1 LENLLQMTAKNVDRN
16 YSDLST
22 LIACHE
28 CDLLHRIKPVDE
40 VHTAKCT
47 RCGATLYQER
57 KNSVD
62 RTLALAF
69 TGLVLFVISN
79 VFPFMSFELE
89 GRSQDNTLI
98 SGVAEMYHAD
108 LWGLSII
115 VLMMSIIFPLAKLV
129 GILYVL
135 IPLKMNKRPWML
147 AKSFRMLDVLH
158 PWGMTEVY
166 MLGVFVAYVKLS
178 DLATVTPGIA
188 LYSFGALLI
197 VSAAATASL
206 DPRIVWEK
214 VESAE

>member
-79 VFPFMSFELE
+79 VFPFMSFKLE

>member
-1 LENLLQMTAKNVDRN
+1 M
-16 YSDLST
+16 
-22 LIACHE
+22 
-28 CDLLHRIKPVDE
+28 
-40 VHTAKCT
+40 
-47 RCGATLYQER
+47 
-57 KNSVD
+57 
-62 RTLALAF
+62 AF

-98 SGVAEMYHAD
+98 SGVIEMYRSG
-108 LWGLSII
+108 LWGLAMV
-115 VLMMSIIFPLAKLV
+115 VLLMSIIFPLVKIV

-147 AKSFRMLDVLH
+147 AKSFRMLDLLH

-178 DLATVTPGIA
+178 DLATITPGIA
-188 LYSFGALLI
+188 LYSFGVLLI

-214 VESAE
+214 VEQPQ

>member
-1 LENLLQMTAKNVDRN
+1 MTAKNVGRN

-57 KNSVD
+57 KNSMD

-79 VFPFMSFELE
+79 VFPFMSFKLE
-89 GRSQDNTLI
+89 GRSQDNPLI

-108 LWGLSII
+108 LWGLSTI

>member
-1 LENLLQMTAKNVDRN
+1 MTAKNVDRN

-79 VFPFMSFELE
+79 VFPFMSFKLE

>member
-1 LENLLQMTAKNVDRN
+1 MAKRSPIKKLDVTGGDG
-16 YSDLST
+16 DLTT

-28 CDLLHRIKPVDE
+28 CDLLHRVKPVDDE
-40 VHTAKCT
+40 HTAKCV

-69 TGLVLFVISN
+69 TGLILFIISN

-98 SGVAEMYHAD
+98 SGVIEMYRAD
-108 LWGLSII
+108 LWGLAMV
-115 VLMMSIIFPLAKLV
+115 VLLMSIVFPLVNLM

-147 AKSFRMLDVLH
+147 AKSFRVLDLLH

-178 DLATVTPGIA
+178 DLATITPGIA
-188 LYSFGALLI
+188 LYSFAVLLI
-197 VSAAATASL
+197 VSAAAPASFG
-206 DPRIVWEK
+206 PRIVWEK
-214 VESAE
+214 VEQPQ

>member
-1 LENLLQMTAKNVDRN
+1 
-16 YSDLST
+16 
-22 LIACHE
+22 
-28 CDLLHRIKPVDE
+28 
-40 VHTAKCT
+40 
-47 RCGATLYQER
+47 
-57 KNSVD
+57 
-62 RTLALAF
+62 
-69 TGLVLFVISN
+69 
-79 VFPFMSFELE
+79 MSFELE

>member
-1 LENLLQMTAKNVDRN
+1 MPNRSQRVKEKAQGIN
-16 YSDLST
+16 SDLTS

-28 CDLLHRIKPVDE
+28 CDLLHRIKPVDD
-40 VHTAKCT
+40 VHTAKCI

-69 TGLVLFVISN
+69 TGLVLFIISN
-79 VFPFMSFELE
+79 FFPFMSFELE

-98 SGVAEMYHAD
+98 SGVIEMYHAD
-108 LWGLSII
+108 LWGLALV
-115 VLMMSIIFPLAKLV
+115 VLMMSIIFPLLKLV

-135 IPLKMNKRPWML
+135 IPLKLNKRPWML
-147 AKSFRMLDVLH
+147 ARSFRLLDVMH

-188 LYSFGALLI
+188 LYSFGVLLV
-197 VSAAATASL
+197 VSAAASASL
-206 DPRIVWEK
+206 DPRIVWDK
-214 VESAE
+214 VEHAR

>member
-1 LENLLQMTAKNVDRN
+1 MPKRSPNKK
-16 YSDLST
+16 SDAIGRDGDLTT

-28 CDLLHRIKPVDE
+28 CDLLHRVKPVDDE
-40 VHTAKCT
+40 HTAKCV

-98 SGVAEMYHAD
+98 SGVIEMYRSG
-108 LWGLSII
+108 LWGLAMV
-115 VLMMSIIFPLAKLV
+115 VLLMSIIFPLVKIV

-147 AKSFRMLDVLH
+147 AKSFRMLDLLH

-178 DLATVTPGIA
+178 DLATITPGIA
-188 LYSFGALLI
+188 LYSFGVLLI

-214 VESAE
+214 VEQPQ